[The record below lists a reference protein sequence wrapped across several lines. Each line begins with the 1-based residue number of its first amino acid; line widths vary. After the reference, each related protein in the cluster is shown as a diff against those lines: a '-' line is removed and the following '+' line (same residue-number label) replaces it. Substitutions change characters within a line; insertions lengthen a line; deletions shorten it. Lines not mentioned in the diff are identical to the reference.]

1 MIENAFKHGISYKKQ
16 SFVDIK
22 LFAENNEKLVFI
34 CENSLVEN
42 DSVNNKKE
50 KKEGGIGQENTINRL
65 DLVYGKNYTL
75 DINKDLENEIYRV
88 KIIIPLL

>member
-1 MIENAFKHGISYKKQ
+1 MKVAIGQ
-16 SFVDIK
+16 
-22 LFAENNEKLVFI
+22 
-34 CENSLVEN
+34 
-42 DSVNNKKE
+42 DSHKFDFDNKE

-65 DLVYGKNYTL
+65 ELVYGKNYTL